1 MGRGLD
7 MHFLGRK
14 RRKIIAA
21 VCKYQ
26 KTKAII
32 SRFALRA
39 SLEPS
44 AER

>member
-1 MGRGLD
+1 MR
-7 MHFLGRK
+7 FLGGK
-14 RRKIIAA
+14 WGKKNEGKSKGNIF
-21 VCKYQ
+21 
-26 KTKAII
+26 